1 MNMSSKK
8 QKTLRER
15 IEEYLKIGSMT
26 DMHESIL
33 RGFTVPEKKRI
44 NQVGSWEVEEERERE
59 AEYNMRYLMKVI
71 V

>member
-1 MNMSSKK
+1 MSSKK

-44 NQVGSWEVEEERERE
+44 NQVGS
-59 AEYNMRYLMKVI
+59 
-71 V
+71 